1 MLGCNYVLSTFLKPL
16 AWLGDFREMYN
27 ISLKGT
33 ALSGDLSKIDAVTGS
48 SSYKSEIW
56 KVKMTF
62 PLSIKKKSFTMKKIQ
77 AVIPPIISMSW
88 YDFKFHGTL
97 L

>member
-33 ALSGDLSKIDAVTGS
+33 ALSGDLSKIDAVAGS
-48 SSYKSEIW
+48 LSYKSEI
-56 KVKMTF
+56 
-62 PLSIKKKSFTMKKIQ
+62 
-77 AVIPPIISMSW
+77 
-88 YDFKFHGTL
+88 
-97 L
+97 

>member
-48 SSYKSEIW
+48 SSHKSEIFNQEE
-56 KVKMTF
+56 VYT
-62 PLSIKKKSFTMKKIQ
+62 IKKFRSSFLRSS
-77 AVIPPIISMSW
+77 V
-88 YDFKFHGTL
+88 
-97 L
+97 